1 MLKSI
6 NNEDLNKALEILLKT
21 KKMEVALAYFA
32 TVMDCKI
39 SVAKTKALKHK
50 YYLMKKR
57 GLIHIANSKNWDK

>member
-1 MLKSI
+1 
-6 NNEDLNKALEILLKT
+6 
-21 KKMEVALAYFA
+21 MEVALAYFA